1 MINGM
6 YVMRRYFVFPAS
18 FRAGRGEGIFSV
30 PAYMTGMMFLFFFFV
45 LVSCRQQHLINDTT
59 YLAQVKQDFFQ
70 AKELASARGDALFS
84 VFDGDLTPVEQ
95 EGLMFLYAYMPLND
109 LADYDGRFFLE
120 QVRYALRARREMAW
134 GGEVPEELFLHY
146 VLPCRVNNENL
157 DSFRMVYYDE
167 IRARVE
173 GLSLQEAVLELN
185 HWCHEKVAYQP
196 ADIRTS
202 SPMNT
207 VKNARGRCGEEST
220 FTVAT
225 LRTAGIP
232 ARQVYVPRWAHTD
245 DNHAWVEVWVDGTW
259 HYLGACEPEAVLDL
273 GWFTEPATRAMLV
286 HTKAFGAYRGDEPL
300 VRQEKKFAELNCLHR
315 YAVTKEAVVRVTD
328 HTGRPVTGATV
339 DYRLYNYAE
348 FYPLASLPT
357 GSNGCTVFTTG
368 LGDLLIWAHKGD
380 LFGYDKMRV
389 ARQDTLEIR
398 LGDHPV
404 AGTQD
409 LDLVPPAPR
418 KTQVVMSEA
427 QKKENDRRLLEEDS
441 LRLAYTSTFF
451 DTVRTAAWTK
461 KYGYPAERCAPL
473 LVKSMG
479 NHATITAFLEQ
490 VKPLQRKKA
499 LLLLE
504 NLSDK
509 DLRDVVPAVLQD
521 HLEHASPSQDS
532 FPGYG
537 RYLLSPRVANE
548 QLTPYRSFFLEH
560 FTAEERQAFREDPE
574 RITEWINRNIRLDE
588 QDNYYDVPITPPGV
602 YALGLADRH
611 SRNILFVALCRT
623 VGIPARLA
631 ASRNVVQY
639 LRDGR
644 WENVF
649 LAGDPVL
656 PGRTACLTLNI
667 RQPEEPAYYVQFTLG
682 RFREGVYHT
691 LDFPFQM
698 KASAFTGMPLDPG
711 DYLLVTGRREESG
724 SVLARLSFFSLEKDA
739 SRTVDLLLRKSY
751 LQPLV
756 RGRITGNPL
765 LKKETGNEVLL
776 KDLLKKGGAIFCWI
790 DHSRE
795 PSHHLLN
802 ELPDILY
809 ALEGWPGKVAL
820 LVTSDEA
827 RGAFDPG
834 TLPSASGRVVFLQD
848 KGGSLLEQVLTATG
862 TAGEEVKMPVTVV
875 LSDRGEILD
884 FMEGYH
890 IGLSTR
896 LRQVV
901 LTER

>member
-1 MINGM
+1 
-6 YVMRRYFVFPAS
+6 MRKYSVFPRS
-18 FRAGRGEGIFSV
+18 LRTGRGKDLFSV
-30 PAYMTGMMFLFFFFV
+30 PVFMPGMLFLVFFFV
-45 LVSCRQQHLINDTT
+45 SVSCRQQHLINDPA
-59 YLAQVKQDFFQ
+59 YLEQVKQDFAQ
-70 AKELASARGDALFS
+70 AEELASARGEVLFS
-84 VFDGDLTPVEQ
+84 VFDGDLTPAER
-95 EGLMFLYAYMPLND
+95 EGMMFLYAYMPLND

-120 QVRYALRARREMAW
+120 QVRYALRSRREMVW
-134 GGEVPEELFLHY
+134 GGKVPEELFLHY

-173 GLSLQEAVLELN
+173 GLSLEEAVLELN

-273 GWFTEPATRAMLV
+273 GWFTEPASRAMLV

-315 YAVTKEAVVRVTD
+315 YTETKEAVVRVTD
-328 HTGRPVTGATV
+328 STGRPVRGATV
-339 DYRLYNYAE
+339 DYRLYNYSE
-348 FYPLASLPT
+348 FYPLASLST
-357 GSNGCTVFTTG
+357 DSDGCTVFTTG
-368 LGDLLIWAHKGD
+368 LGDLLVWAHKGD
-380 LFGYDKMRV
+380 LFGYGKMRV
-389 ARQDTLEIR
+389 ALTDTLEIR
-398 LGDHPV
+398 LGDRPD
-404 AGTQD
+404 TETRD

-418 KTQVVMSEA
+418 KAEIVLSEQ
-427 QKKENDRRLLEEDS
+427 QKEENGRRLLQEDS
-441 LRLAYTSTFF
+441 LRMAYTATFF
-451 DTVRTAAWTK
+451 DSVRAAAWAVEH
-461 KYGYPAERCAPL
+461 GYPVARCVPL

-490 VKPLQRKKA
+490 VDPGEKEKA

-521 HLEHASPSQDS
+521 HLENAPPPRES
-532 FPGYG
+532 FAGYG

-548 QLTPYRSFFLEH
+548 QLTPYRAFFREH
-560 FTAEERQAFREDPE
+560 FTEEERRAFREDPE
-574 RITEWINRNIRLDE
+574 KIQDWINRNIRLDE
-588 QDNYYDVPITPPGV
+588 ADNYYGVPLTPPGV
-602 YALGLADRH
+602 CALGLADRH
-611 SRNILFVALCRT
+611 SRMILFVALCRT

-631 ASRNVVQY
+631 ASRDVVQY
-639 LRDGR
+639 LHDGR
-644 WENVF
+644 WKDVF

-656 PGRTACLTLNI
+656 PGCTARLTL
-667 RQPEEPAYYVQFTLG
+667 RTSRVEEPAYYVQFTLG

-691 LDFPFQM
+691 LEFPFQM
-698 KASAFTGMPLDPG
+698 KASSFTGMPMDPG

-724 SVLARLSFFSLEKDA
+724 SVLVRLHFFSLEKDA
-739 SRTVDLLLRKSY
+739 SRTVDLILRKGS
-751 LQPLV
+751 LQPQM
-756 RGRITGNPL
+756 RGRIAGDFL
-765 LKKETGNEVLL
+765 LKKRRGTETVSLSELE
-776 KDLLKKGGAIFCWI
+776 KEGGVILCWI
-790 DHSRE
+790 DQRRE

-802 ELPDILY
+802 ELPDILH
-809 ALEGWPGKVAL
+809 ALEGWPGTMVL
-820 LVTSDEA
+820 LVTGEEA
-827 RGAFDPG
+827 RGTFDPER
-834 TLPSASGRVVFLQD
+834 LPGSPGRIVFLQD
-848 KGGSLLEQVLTATG
+848 EGGELLDQVLAASGTG
-862 TAGEEVKMPVTVV
+862 REEVKMPVTVV

-884 FMEGYH
+884 IMEGYR
-890 IGLSTR
+890 IGFGTHLQ
-896 LRQVV
+896 QVV
-901 LTER
+901 MAKNKSH